1 MEKEIL
7 NKEEVLR
14 KLEEL
19 GVDIVTQIEG
29 GTFPKISIPSRNVSN
44 IVYDERLKQY
54 VLGSQRMIRSA
65 GNIRLIKS
73 LTQLIWTAWFSSK
86 LIRDGK
92 SFTLRELYYQSKN
105 FPILDFEN
113 QKESDETVTD
123 LEALLGIPR
132 EEFGLT
138 PKENSK
144 IFGDIDIEYRVPIK
158 FKGKIENLM
167 TSPDGKAIGMSI
179 ATAKFLKCRANKVIA
194 IEKDGIFRRFIEEE
208 AYEKFK
214 AILIDTAGQAPRFAR
229 LLIRRLNQELK
240 LPVYILTDADPWGV
254 HIAGVI
260 ISGSA
265 NAAHIKGLVTP
276 EAKWIGLWATDI
288 RKYKLPTLPM
298 KDRDLKRLEEL
309 MQDKRYRSDF
319 WKNQLKEFKELKR
332 KAELESLSKH
342 SLSFIVDEYIPDKLK
357 ELD

>member
-1 MEKEIL
+1 MKEEL
-7 NKEEVLR
+7 NKEDVLR
-14 KLEEL
+14 KLQEL
-19 GVDIVTQIEG
+19 GATIVTQIESR
-29 GTFPKISIPSRNVSN
+29 TFPKISIPSRNVSN
-44 IVYDERLKQY
+44 IIYDEKLKQY
-54 VLGSQRMIRSA
+54 ILGPQKVVRSA
-65 GNIRLIKS
+65 GNIRLIKA
-73 LTQLIWTAWFSSK
+73 LTQLIWTAWFSSRLLK
-86 LIRDGK
+86 DGK

-105 FPILDFEN
+105 FPIIDFEE
-113 QKESDETVTD
+113 QKESDEIVTD
-123 LEALLGIPR
+123 LEALLGVPR

-144 IFGDIDIEYRVPIK
+144 IFGDIDIEYRVPVR

-179 ATAKFLKCRANKVIA
+179 ATAKFLNCKAKMVIA

-288 RKYKLPTLPM
+288 KKYKLPTLPM

-309 MQDKRYRSDF
+309 IQDKRYSSDF
-319 WKNQLKEFKELKR
+319 WRNQLREFKELKR

-342 SLSFIVDEYIPDKLK
+342 SLSFIVDEYIPDKLRRIN
-357 ELD
+357 